1 MIRGR
6 DRLGGTPERDLA
18 LDCIEAGIEAADP
31 ERAIAGSVSLDGD
44 RLAIG
49 ERSYDLGEYGELVV
63 LGGGNAGGRMAS
75 ALEGVLEGRIDRGV
89 VVTDAPEE
97 TEKIEVLPGDHPVP
111 SERGVE
117 STRRMLD
124 LADEAGEET
133 LALVLISGGGSALMP
148 APAESIPLEALQEVT
163 EALLASGAEIG
174 EINAVRKH
182 CSAFKGGGLARR
194 AAPARVVSLIVSDV
208 IGNDPSTIASG
219 PTAPD
224 ATTFEEARE
233 VLSRY
238 GIDPSES
245 IAERLERGARAGIGE
260 TPDEGDP
267 IFDRVDNHVIADG
280 FTALEAVGDLADER
294 GYRSLVL
301 SSSVRGE
308 AREAAKTHVAIA
320 EEVQRTGNPVEP
332 PAVICS
338 GGETTVTLRGEGTGG
353 PNQEFAL
360 SAALELR
367 GREGVALAAVDTD
380 GIDGASDVAGA
391 LVDGATVSDPGRAR
405 AALADNDAYPYLED
419 GGGGAIIET
428 GSTGTNV
435 NDLRVVVVA
444 TPGTNR

>member
-1 MIRGR
+1 MIHGR
-6 DRLGGTPERDLA
+6 EALGGSPARELA

-31 ERAIAGSVSLDGD
+31 ERAIAESVSLDGD
-44 RLAIG
+44 RLTVG
-49 ERSYDLGEYGELVV
+49 GTNYDLTDYTEIVV

-75 ALEGVLEGRIDRGV
+75 AIEGVLGDRLDRGI
-89 VVTDAPEE
+89 VVTDAPEK
-97 TEKIEVLPGDHPVP
+97 TERIEVLPGDHPVP

-124 LADEAGEET
+124 LADEAGEGT
-133 LALVLISGGGSALMP
+133 LALVLVSGGGSALMP
-148 APAESIPLEALQEVT
+148 APAEGISLSDLQAVT

-194 AAPARVVSLIVSDV
+194 AAPTRVVSLIVSDV
-208 IGNDPSTIASG
+208 IGNDLSTIASG

-233 VLSRY
+233 ILSRY
-238 GIDPSES
+238 GIDPPEA
-245 IAERLERGARAGIGE
+245 IAERLERGAKGEVAE
-260 TPDEGDP
+260 TPDVEDP
-267 IFDRVDNHVIADG
+267 VFDRVDNHVIADS
-280 FTALEAVGDLADER
+280 FSALEAVRDLANER
-294 GYRSLVL
+294 GSEQLIL

-338 GGETTVTLRGEGTGG
+338 GGETTVTLRGDGTGG

-360 SAALELR
+360 SAALEL
-367 GREGVALAAVDTD
+367 GSGMALAAVDTD
-380 GIDGASDVAGA
+380 GIDGATDAAGA
-391 LVDGATVSDPGRAR
+391 VVNSETVSDPETAR
-405 AALADNDAYPYLED
+405 AALADNDAYPYLE
-419 GGGGAIIET
+419 GQEAIIET
-428 GSTGTNV
+428 GATGTNV
-435 NDLRVVVVA
+435 NDLRVLVITSPEA
-444 TPGTNR
+444 SH